1 MASAVFCG
9 ATAAAAKTAATRA
22 FGTRVFGTRAF
33 ATTRSFAGSRASK
46 PFGRR
51 TIAASTV
58 GATKGAKGAAKGATK
73 GAKGAAKGVNSA
85 SKGATKGTNGTTKGT
100 NGTTTTQGADGGAAG
115 SSSTFRLMS
124 PGAWNVASTVS
135 TIVGLGS
142 AGFIVGLKFSN
153 YCSDQVKDTLESKI
167 KGLEARNFDLRNMCD
182 EISVKRENAWAG
194 ALVKKQLKTLL
205 ETASAC
211 VMQEIPN
218 FASMSLE
225 ARQRIASGA
234 SAEGTYTDETRRAAA
249 AVNLCY
255 KTQLDLY
262 YTDRKD
268 EIDLVGALLQCKA
281 AVEAI

>member
-9 ATAAAAKTAATRA
+9 ATAFATRA
-22 FGTRVFGTRAF
+22 FS
-33 ATTRSFAGSRASK
+33 TTRSVAGSHASK

-51 TIAASTV
+51 TIAASTG

-85 SKGATKGTNGTTKGT
+85 SKGATKGVNRGA
-100 NGTTTTQGADGGAAG
+100 TQGADGGAEG

-142 AGFIVGLKFSN
+142 AGFLVGLKFSN

-194 ALVKKQLKTLL
+194 AVVKKQLKTLL
-205 ETASAC
+205 DTAAAC
-211 VMQEIPN
+211 VSQEIPN

-262 YTDRKD
+262 YTDRND

>member
-9 ATAAAAKTAATRA
+9 ATATATRA
-22 FGTRVFGTRAF
+22 FATRAF

-58 GATKGAKGAAKGATK
+58 GATKGAKGAAKG
-73 GAKGAAKGVNSA
+73 VNSA
-85 SKGATKGTNGTTKGT
+85 AKRTNGTTKGPTNGTTKGT
-100 NGTTTTQGADGGAAG
+100 NGSTTPQGADGGAAS

-124 PGAWNVASTVS
+124 LGAWNVASTAS

-153 YCSDQVKDTLESKI
+153 YCSDQVKDRLENKI
-167 KGLEARNFDLRNMCD
+167 KDLETRNFDLRNMCD
-182 EISVKRENAWAG
+182 EILVKRENAWAG

-211 VMQEIPN
+211 VSQEIPN